1 MPGLPTPLYP
11 YFWRLAL
18 FLLLISQ
25 CLYAADTIQIQIEGV
40 TGEMLDNVRAYL
52 SLEQQKNHPRLSAS
66 RIQNLHNRATAEI
79 QQALQPF
86 GYYRVKVTSHLR
98 QLTTKPSR
106 WQAHYLIELGEA
118 LKLTTLKIDLD
129 GEANKDD
136 VFQKLLHH
144 FPIKVGDVLNHSQYE
159 KAKRSLLQ
167 LAEERGYFDAQ
178 LTQHEI
184 RFDEPAYTA
193 HVILK
198 LDSNKRYRFG
208 EVKFQNNEEFN
219 ESLLQRFLTFK
230 PGDFYTRNTLLAF
243 KNVLTNSDYFAR
255 VDVEMDRA
263 ATTPD
268 LQVPIKVTLEPH
280 KRNRYAFGIGYG
292 TDTGIRGSAEWKRRY
307 INQYGHQFTTKIE
320 LSEIRQSATARY
332 HIPIGKTIDDFLTIT
347 AGYRDESTDTSD
359 SKLLLLGI
367 GKHQLR
373 RLWKRN
379 LEEVIGI
386 EYRDERYT
394 VGSDSGHAKLLM
406 PYINWSYVKADNR
419 IYTWRGHK
427 IELSVRGALDNMG
440 SNVSFLQTR
449 LNTIFIRQL
458 WAKGRVIARSDLGY
472 TAMDLLDG
480 EFSHLPPSIRFFAG
494 GDRSIRGYDYQ
505 AVGPKNPEGQV
516 LGGKNLLV
524 GSLEYEQKI
533 LDKWS
538 LASFYDI
545 GNAFNDFSEPLKH
558 GAGIGVRWQS
568 PVGLI
573 RVDVAAALSEKGYP
587 LRLHITVGPDL

>member
-1 MPGLPTPLYP
+1 MPGSPIPPSPQL
-11 YFWRLAL
+11 RMLAL
-18 FLLLISQ
+18 FLLFISH
-25 CLYAADTIQIQIEGV
+25 CLYATDTIQIQIEGIKA
-40 TGEMLDNVRAYL
+40 EMLDNVRAYL
-52 SLEQQKNHPRLSAS
+52 SIEQQKTHPRLSTS
-66 RIQNLHNRATAEI
+66 RIRNLHNRAPEEI

-86 GYYRVKVTSHLR
+86 GYYRVNVTSHLN
-98 QLTTKPSR
+98 QPTTTQPQWRARYIIDLGKP
-106 WQAHYLIELGEA
+106 
-118 LKLTTLKIDLD
+118 LKITTLEIHID
-129 GEANKDD
+129 GEANQDEA
-136 VFQKLLHH
+136 FQKLLTN
-144 FPIKVGDVLNHSQYE
+144 FPLKVGEVLNHQQYE
-159 KAKRSLLQ
+159 KSKRSLLQ

-184 RFDEPAYTA
+184 SFDELAYAA
-193 HVILK
+193 HISLR

-208 EVKFQNNEEFN
+208 EVKFSNDWFN

-230 PGDFYTRNTLLAF
+230 PGDFYTGNALLAF
-243 KNVLTNSDYFAR
+243 KNALTNSDYFAR
-255 VDVEMDRA
+255 VEVELERE
-263 ATTPD
+263 ATTAD
-268 LQVPIKVTLEPH
+268 LQVPVKVTLELH
-280 KRNRYAFGIGYG
+280 KRNRYAVGIGYG
-292 TDTGIRGSAEWKRRY
+292 TDTGVRSSVEWKRHYLNR
-307 INQYGHQFTTKIE
+307 YGHQLATKIE
-320 LSEIRQSATARY
+320 LSEIRQSATTRY
-332 HIPIGKTIDDFLTIT
+332 HIPIGTTLDNFLTLT
-347 AGYRDESTDTSD
+347 AGYKDESTDTSD

-367 GKHQLR
+367 GKHQTRSLLR
-373 RLWKRN
+373 RK

-419 IYTWRGHK
+419 IYTWHGHK
-427 IELSVRGALDNMG
+427 IELGVRGALDNLG

-449 LNTIFIRQL
+449 LNTTFIRRL
-458 WAKGRVIARSDLGY
+458 WAKGRIIARSELGY
-472 TAMDLLDG
+472 TSMDLLDS

-538 LASFYDI
+538 LAGFYDI
-545 GNAFNDFSEPLKH
+545 GNAFNDFSEPLKY

-573 RVDVAAALSEKGYP
+573 RVDVAAALSENGYP

>member
-1 MPGLPTPLYP
+1 MPCLPKPIYSQL
-11 YFWRLAL
+11 WILVL
-18 FLLLISQ
+18 FLLFISH
-25 CLYAADTIQIQIEGV
+25 CLYAADKIPIQIEGV
-40 TGEMLDNVRAYL
+40 KGEMLDNVRAYL

-66 RIQNLHNRATAEI
+66 RIHNLHNRAPEEI

-86 GYYRVKVTSHLR
+86 GYYRVKVTSHLKS
-98 QLTTKPSR
+98 TTEPPG
-106 WQAHYLIELGEA
+106 WQARYIIELGEP
-118 LKLTTLKIDLD
+118 LKLKTLEIHID
-129 GEANKDD
+129 GEANKDN
-136 VFQKLLHH
+136 VFQQLLHN
-144 FPIKVGDVLNHSQYE
+144 FPIKVGDILNQLQYE
-159 KAKRSLLQ
+159 KGQRNLLQ

-184 RFDEPAYTA
+184 HFDEQAYTA
-193 HVILK
+193 RVILK
-198 LDSNKRYRFG
+198 LDSHQRYRFG
-208 EVKFQNNEEFN
+208 KVKFQHNNEFK

-230 PGDFYTRNTLLAF
+230 PGDFYTGNALLAF
-243 KNVLTNSDYFAR
+243 KSALTNSDYFAK
-255 VDVEMDRA
+255 VDVEMERA
-263 ATTPD
+263 ATTPVW
-268 LQVPIKVTLEPH
+268 QVPIKVTLEPH

-292 TDTGIRGSAEWKRRY
+292 TDTGVRGSVEWKRRY
-307 INQYGHQFTTKIE
+307 INRYGHQFATKIE

-332 HIPIGKTIDDFLTIT
+332 LIPIGKTIDNFLTIT

-359 SKLLLLGI
+359 SELLLLGI
-367 GKHQLR
+367 GKHQTRTFL
-373 RLWKRN
+373 KRK

-394 VGSDSGHAKLLM
+394 VGSDSGHARLLM
-406 PYINWSYVKADNR
+406 PYINWSYIKADNR

-427 IELSVRGALDNMG
+427 IELGVRGALDNIG

-449 LNTIFIRQL
+449 LNSTVIRRL
-458 WAKGRVIARSDLGY
+458 WAKGRVIARGELGY
-472 TAMDLLDG
+472 TSMDLLDG

-494 GDRSIRGYDYQ
+494 GDRSIRGYDYL
-505 AVGPKNPEGQV
+505 AVGPKNQEGQV

-533 LDKWS
+533 LDKLS
-538 LASFYDI
+538 LAVFYDM

-573 RVDVAAALSEKGYP
+573 RVDVATALSEEGYP

>member
-1 MPGLPTPLYP
+1 MPYLPISPP
-11 YFWRLAL
+11 PQVRRLAL
-18 FLLLISQ
+18 FLLFISH
-25 CLYAADTIQIQIEGV
+25 CLYATDTIQIQIEGIKA
-40 TGEMLDNVRAYL
+40 EMLDNVRAYL
-52 SLEQQKNHPRLSAS
+52 SIEQQKTHPRLSTN
-66 RIQNLHNRATAEI
+66 RIHNLHSRAPEEI

-86 GYYRVKVTSHLR
+86 GYYQVKVTSHLN
-98 QLTTKPSR
+98 QPTTTQPQ
-106 WQAHYLIELGEA
+106 WQARYIIDLGEP
-118 LKLTTLKIDLD
+118 LTITTLELHID
-129 GEANKDD
+129 GEANQDE
-136 VFQKLLHH
+136 VFQKLLAN
-144 FPIKVGDVLNHSQYE
+144 FPLKVGEVLNHQLYE
-159 KAKRSLLQ
+159 KSKRSLLQ
-167 LAEERGYFDAQ
+167 LAQERGYFDAQ

-184 RFDEPAYTA
+184 RFDEFAYAA
-193 HVILK
+193 HIFLK

-208 EVKFQNNEEFN
+208 EVKFSHDWFQ

-230 PGDFYTRNTLLAF
+230 PGDFYTGNALLAF
-243 KNVLTNSDYFAR
+243 KNALTNSDYFAR
-255 VDVEMDRA
+255 VDVELERA

-268 LQVPIKVTLEPH
+268 WQVPVKVILEPH
-280 KRNRYAFGIGYG
+280 KRNRYTFGIGYG
-292 TDTGIRGSAEWKRRY
+292 TDTGVRSSVEWKRRY
-307 INQYGHQFTTKIE
+307 VNRYGHQFTTKIE

-332 HIPIGKTIDDFLTIT
+332 HIPIGKTRDDFLTLT
-347 AGYRDESTDTSD
+347 AGYKDESTDTSD

-367 GKHQLR
+367 GKHRSRNFLR
-373 RLWKRN
+373 RK

-427 IELSVRGALDNMG
+427 IELGVRGTLDNIG
-440 SNVSFLQTR
+440 SNVSFVQTR
-449 LNTIFIRQL
+449 LNTIVIRRL
-458 WAKGRVIARSDLGY
+458 WAKGRIIARGEFGY
-472 TAMDLLDG
+472 TSIGLLDG
-480 EFSHLPPSIRFFAG
+480 EFSRLPPSIRFFAG

-545 GNAFNDFSEPLKH
+545 GNAFNDFSEPLKS
-558 GAGIGVRWQS
+558 GTGIGVRWQS

-573 RVDVAAALSEKGYP
+573 RVDVATALSEDGYP
-587 LRLHITVGPDL
+587 WRLHITIGPDL